1 MFDRYHISCADHL
14 CGDGREVEREISPT
28 TVGGETPTSIAHW
41 DVAPPKEY
49 FDELARISKNQIIW
63 GGNYFDLPPTRCFL
77 IWRKLSISEK
87 FSMAMCEYA
96 WTSFNDNAKVF
107 ECAPQGTAAEQ
118 RIHPTQK
125 PVKLYSWILRNYA
138 KPGMKILDTHVG
150 SGSSLI
156 ACDMA
161 GLPYVGFEI
170 DEIYY
175 RMAKERIE
183 NAAAQVSVFDDE
195 YRQMDVFGEDR

>member
-1 MFDRYHISCADHL
+1 
-14 CGDGREVEREISPT
+14 
-28 TVGGETPTSIAHW
+28 
-41 DVAPPKEY
+41 
-49 FDELARISKNQIIW
+49 
-63 GGNYFDLPPTRCFL
+63 
-77 IWRKLSISEK
+77 
-87 FSMAMCEYA
+87 MAMCEYA